1 MIPDR
6 QGRRRRLWVISE
18 LYAPE
23 ETSTGYV
30 LTRIAEAL
38 AEDFEVGVLCGQ
50 PTYSARGTRAPV
62 RELRNGVRVRRC
74 AGTTLDKNR
83 LWGRLINFATAGT
96 SMFVNALRKIRRH
109 DVVLVVTNPPLLPF
123 LTVLAA
129 RIRGAHSVLLV
140 HDVYPDVM
148 VATGMIRAGSI
159 WERLGSRLNGWLY
172 RTVDRVIVLGRDMA
186 ILAQRKMARATWHRI
201 EVIPNWADTDSIV
214 PEPKSSNALL
224 HELGTGDAFV
234 VQYAGNMGRPNDL
247 DVLVEAA
254 TRLRADASVRLVLL
268 GSGARRRRLE
278 LDVRERGLGN
288 VVLLPPRPRSEQQLF
303 LNACD
308 VAVVSLVRGMMGIG
322 VPSRLYNILAAGRPV
337 IVISEAESEAA
348 LVVREIDAGWVVAP
362 GDVDGLL
369 AVIGAA
375 RRDPDR
381 LREMGARARRAAEDR
396 FSFDKVIADY
406 RRVLRAV

>member
-1 MIPDR
+1 M
-6 QGRRRRLWVISE
+6 ISE
-18 LYAPE
+18 LYTPE

-38 AEDFEVGVLCGQ
+38 TEDFEVGVLCGQ

-62 RELRNGVRVRRC
+62 RELRNGVGVRRC
-74 AGTTLDKNR
+74 ARNDAEEKNR

-109 DVVLVVTNPPLLPF
+109 DVVCWSLTNPPLLPF

-129 RIRGAHSVLLV
+129 RIRGAHSGPARSQRLSGR
-140 HDVYPDVM
+140 HGRHRYDSRRM
-148 VATGMIRAGSI
+148 I
-159 WERLGSRLNGWLY
+159 WERLGSRLNGGSIEPSIASSCWDV
-172 RTVDRVIVLGRDMA
+172 TWP
-186 ILAQRKMARATWHRI
+186 ILAQRKMARPTWHRI

-234 VQYAGNMGRPNDL
+234 RPVHGNMGRPNNL

-278 LDVRERGLGN
+278 LDVRERRPRERRPAPATAPQRAAAVSECVRCGRRFARPRDDGN
-288 VVLLPPRPRSEQQLF
+288 RCSQPPLQHPRCRSSGDGDQRSGIGGGAASFAKSTPAGSLLPAMSMVCWP
-303 LNACD
+303 
-308 VAVVSLVRGMMGIG
+308 SL
-322 VPSRLYNILAAGRPV
+322 
-337 IVISEAESEAA
+337 
-348 LVVREIDAGWVVAP
+348 
-362 GDVDGLL
+362 
-369 AVIGAA
+369 A
-375 RRDPDR
+375 RRGGTPIDS
-381 LREMGARARRAAEDR
+381 ARWEPGRGGPPKIAFRSRR
-396 FSFDKVIADY
+396 
-406 RRVLRAV
+406 